1 MNIALIGAGSG
12 GKNIIQAIN
21 DTESINLSLV
31 IDRNLDAPG
40 IVLCKTLGIDYSQS
54 IDDLNHHNIDLII
67 EATGNNNVAKSL
79 QEKFSHKCTII
90 DSTGALLVMTLV
102 DKNIDTLSQ
111 LNNHISIIRNTSNIV
126 KNELDDISSSIND
139 MHGISDILLTSTKTS
154 ITHIQDTDKI
164 IKYVNKIA
172 HQTKILGINATI
184 EAARAGQAGKGFSVV
199 ANEVQKLAANSE
211 GFAKE
216 INEILAK
223 ITDEIKTITS
233 EVDKLKNLSKS
244 QTNSSNKVQVAV
256 DKLINETSI

>member
-1 MNIALIGAGSG
+1 MNIALIGAGIG

-21 DTESINLSLV
+21 DTDSINISLV
-31 IDRNLDAPG
+31 IDKNLDAPG
-40 IVLCKTLGIDYSQS
+40 IVLCKSLGIDYSQS
-54 IDDLNHHNIDLII
+54 IDDLDNKNIDLII
-67 EATGNNNVAKSL
+67 EATGNSNVAKLL

-102 DKNIDTLSQ
+102 DRNVDTLSQ
-111 LNNHISIIRNTSNIV
+111 LNNHISIIRDTSNIV
-126 KNELDDISSSIND
+126 KTELDDISSSIDD
-139 MHGISDILLTSTKTS
+139 MQGISDILLDSTKTS

-199 ANEVQKLAANSE
+199 ANEVQQLATNSE

-216 INEILAK
+216 INEILGK
-223 ITDEIKTITS
+223 ITDEIKTITA

-244 QTNSSNKVQVAV
+244 QTDSSNKVQVAV
-256 DKLINETSI
+256 DKLISETSI